1 MTYLKKRK
9 NNFLIK
15 SKKVHGDKYDY
26 SLVKYVNNKTPID
39 IICPEH
45 GKFTTTPA
53 VHIAGHSCKMCGTE
67 SMRNTVTFS
76 ADKVLK
82 KIIDVHGDKYQYDFS
97 GYKNYLSTLK
107 IRCKKHGTFMQDVST
122 HLRGSGCRECSVEDS
137 RDTIEDFILKSSK
150 VHKGFYTY
158 SKAKYHNTYSDVVI
172 TCPKHGDFTQRAND
186 HVKGHGC
193 HQCSGRKSVA
203 EVMWQKYLDDKGI
216 EYIENT
222 RPEWLILEG
231 SKGRHELDL
240 YIPSLNLAIEIN
252 GNMWHSTSSIGCNNA
267 KSISYHFEKYL
278 ACKANGITLIHI
290 FQFESV
296 RAWKKKLNSYF
307 DNPEQYL
314 ITFKNNKR
322 QYKEFDFYGQS
333 FIDSKHLVNTVEH

>member
-1 MTYLKKRK
+1 MKDLEKRQKEFLQKAK
-9 NNFLIK
+9 NI
-15 SKKVHGDKYDY
+15 HGDRYNY
-26 SLVKYVNNKTPID
+26 SLVKYVNKNTPVN
-39 IICPEH
+39 IICSLH
-45 GKFTTTPA
+45 GSFKTTPS
-53 VHIAGHSCKMCGTE
+53 VHLSGSNCKVCAKITMKE
-67 SMRNTVTFS
+67 SKTNSV
-76 ADKVLK
+76 DKVLSQFR
-82 KIIDVHGDKYQYDFS
+82 DVHGSKYEYDFS
-97 GYKNYLSTLK
+97 GYVNSNSKVEVT
-107 IRCKKHGTFMQDVST
+107 CKKHGKSLQLVSN
-122 HLRGSGCRECSVEDS
+122 HLRGYGCRQCGVDS
-137 RDTIEDFILKSSK
+137 TRDNLEDFISKSNE
-150 VHKGFYTY
+150 VHKNYYGYDKTDY
-158 SKAKYHNTYSDVVI
+158 YNTYSDVVI

-186 HVKGHGC
+186 HVNGHGC
-193 HQCSGRKSVA
+193 PQCTGRRSVA
-203 EVMWQKYLDDKGI
+203 EVMWQKYLEDKGI

-296 RAWKKKLNSYF
+296 RAWKKKFNSYF

-333 FIDSKHLVNTVEH
+333 FIESKHLASMVEH